1 MAEYHLAPDIGFVTF
16 GDCGIVLDVRA
27 DRYWQLDARLAEAL
41 DAVRTAPD
49 TPIAVG
55 DRTRLERLG
64 LIVDASDPGSLPRE
78 AVASAVVSSA
88 LDASPARTISAGR
101 LAAIWW
107 MATLGWAEV
116 KYGRLATALQRVRDR
131 RRRRRPA
138 RGDVAQLARD
148 FVRYRRTL
156 PIQPVCLADSLAFLA
171 IAARHGHYPDLV
183 FGVTA
188 HPFAAH
194 CWVQTGDTVLTDN
207 VDHVTVF
214 RPILVV

>member
-1 MAEYHLAPDIGFVTF
+1 MAEYHLATDIGFARF
-16 GDCGIVLDVRA
+16 EDCGIVLDVRA
-27 DRYWQLDARLAEAL
+27 DRYWQIDGRLAAAL

-49 TPIAVG
+49 APIAIS

-64 LIVDASDPGSLPRE
+64 LIVDAPDPGSAPRE
-78 AVASAVVSSA
+78 AVVPAVVSSA
-88 LDASPARTISAGR
+88 LDAPPGETISVVR
-101 LAAIWW
+101 LAAIWQTAW
-107 MATLGWAEV
+107 LGWMEV
-116 KYGRLATALQRVRDR
+116 RYGRLSTGLQRVRAR

-138 RGDVAQLARD
+138 CGDVAQLARD

-171 IAARHGHYPDLV
+171 LAAGYGHYPHLV

-194 CWVQTGDTVLTDN
+194 CWVQAGETVLTDN
-207 VDHVTVF
+207 VDHVAVF